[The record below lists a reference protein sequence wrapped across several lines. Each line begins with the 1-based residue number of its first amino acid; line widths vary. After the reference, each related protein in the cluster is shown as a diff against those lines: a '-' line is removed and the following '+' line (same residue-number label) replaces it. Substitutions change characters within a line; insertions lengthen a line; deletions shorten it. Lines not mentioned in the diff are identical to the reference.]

1 MESHTRDL
9 YVRGV
14 AAAKAGEVAEANH
27 YFEWLLRMDPP
38 IEEKIDS
45 YFWMSELEPD
55 SEKALSYVKEILLL
69 DASEPRARR
78 KWAMANGTLQE
89 KDIISPDT
97 FQSTPET
104 DQDVSASRFIC
115 SRCGGRLSFQPAS
128 QSLVCEYCQVV
139 TAQKTAL
146 PKSLGDVP
154 QDDFIANLATAKGHI
169 QPIVASVIHCQGCN
183 ASFLMSPGLI
193 SKNCPYCY
201 SPYVLDAQKEETC
214 IIPNG
219 IIPFKIPLKQAMQ
232 SFNEWLESH
241 LDLAD
246 VSIKQPMIGTYVPV
260 WTFDVQG
267 VIPWEASEQQGRTMQ
282 TKTGE
287 KTIFYDDYLMLAT
300 IRVSP
305 VLHAALKAF
314 DLRSLVPFDESYA
327 VDWPAE
333 IFQIPL
339 ADASLRVRQEIL
351 SLERGVIERN
361 EAQETRNLHLDSTK
375 MYIDAFR
382 LVLLPVWLG
391 EYEVDERGYKVAIN
405 GQTGC
410 IYAGL
415 PKSARKSWISEF
427 LGI

>member
-1 MESHTRDL
+1 
-9 YVRGV
+9 
-14 AAAKAGEVAEANH
+14 
-27 YFEWLLRMDPP
+27 
-38 IEEKIDS
+38 
-45 YFWMSELEPD
+45 
-55 SEKALSYVKEILLL
+55 
-69 DASEPRARR
+69 
-78 KWAMANGTLQE
+78 
-89 KDIISPDT
+89 
-97 FQSTPET
+97 
-104 DQDVSASRFIC
+104 
-115 SRCGGRLSFQPAS
+115 
-128 QSLVCEYCQVV
+128 
-139 TAQKTAL
+139 
-146 PKSLGDVP
+146 
-154 QDDFIANLATAKGHI
+154 
-169 QPIVASVIHCQGCN
+169 
-183 ASFLMSPGLI
+183 
-193 SKNCPYCY
+193 
-201 SPYVLDAQKEETC
+201 
-214 IIPNG
+214 
-219 IIPFKIPLKQAMQ
+219 
-232 SFNEWLESH
+232 
-241 LDLAD
+241 LAD
-246 VSIKQPMIGTYVPV
+246 VSINQPMIGTYVPV

-267 VIPWEASEQQGRTMQ
+267 VIPWEASEQQGRTIQ
-282 TKTGE
+282 TKIGQ

-305 VLHAALKAF
+305 VLHSALKAF

-351 SLERGVIERN
+351 SLERGLIERN